1 MRGLKVLHLQLKS
14 TKFRKEA
21 WILNLQI
28 EDGGLDFKSTK
39 SLHHPLGAHSSWS
52 AFITKGELVKKG
64 GILQRGRGF
73 ARTEAGY

>member
-14 TKFRKEA
+14 TKLRTEV

-39 SLHHPLGAHSSWS
+39 L
-52 AFITKGELVKKG
+52 
-64 GILQRGRGF
+64 
-73 ARTEAGY
+73 RTEVWILNLQN

>member
-39 SLHHPLGAHSSWS
+39 LMTEVW
-52 AFITKGELVKKG
+52 
-64 GILQRGRGF
+64 ILNLQN
-73 ARTEAGY
+73 